1 MTQKQP
7 HDTIEELLAVYALD
21 AVDQYERSLVEDHLS
36 ECSLCRAEVEKH
48 REVAALMAGEAV
60 EPPPHVWDGIISK
73 INATEPRE
81 ELAPVVSLD
90 SKRKPLF
97 SSTRWVAGVA
107 AAAFIG
113 LSAGLITQSQR
124 IGDLT
129 SQITEQDRQITAL
142 AATLQSDPLE
152 QAVTAALA
160 DPAAQVTN
168 LTAEGSTQTMLIVL
182 LPDGTGY
189 VYQSNLETL
198 PADATYQ
205 LWAVVDDKVISAGV
219 LGNQPALVP
228 FHLDPNGLQGL
239 VITREVAGGVPQSE
253 AEPVVAWF
261 KA

>member
-7 HDTIEELLAVYALD
+7 HETIEELLGVYALD
-21 AVDQYERSLVEDHLS
+21 AVDQYERRLVEDHLS
-36 ECSLCRAEVEKH
+36 RCSLCRNELEEH
-48 REVAALMAGEAV
+48 REVAALLAGEAV

-107 AAAFIG
+107 AAAVIG
-113 LSAGLITQSQR
+113 LSAGIITQSQR
-124 IGDLT
+124 IGDLRF
-129 SQITEQDRQITAL
+129 QITEQDRQITAL
-142 AATLQSDPLE
+142 AATLEADPLE
-152 QAVTAALA
+152 QAVTVALA
-160 DPAAQVTN
+160 DPAAQVAN
-168 LTAEGSTQTMLIVL
+168 LTAEGTTQTMLIVM

-205 LWAVVDDKVISAGV
+205 LWAVVDDKVLSLI
-219 LGNQPALVP
+219 
-228 FHLDPNGLQGL
+228 H
-239 VITREVAGGVPQSE
+239 I
-253 AEPVVAWF
+253 
-261 KA
+261 